1 MNADVLKLLGS
12 AVGRAQL
19 AQPNAGAPRS
29 SGTPPELAR
38 SLTAESVREL
48 VSNRQLNLNL
58 AT

>member
-38 SLTAESVREL
+38 SS
-48 VSNRQLNLNL
+48 QLSRFANLS
-58 AT
+58 ATVN